1 MTFEDDDLQVA
12 VLQKISERELDARL
26 DFSEKALADAKKD
39 PPGLHGAK
47 GEIVK
52 SFSYPALATDM
63 QNLVDYYKEQTLRL
77 SVGNGSAT
85 PLNALGADNHTKKWP
100 KYSRWEYSVV
110 FIDAPNADHI
120 QKIKEF
126 VALVRRTGLDT
137 QMMQSEELT
146 PRSSLGSSSEKQKR
160 MTLLIRGNRAW
171 YDRMATDLKYLY
183 ELKAVE
189 LKDLDEKDRNDPSQK
204 LTSQSDFP
212 GNESLGF
219 ILHDQG
225 SGMSMFCEEV
235 EVKEEEPEKG
245 TKRIRKLKVNNE
257 TKLPSRILHSMYAPF
272 NAHRKEHYVDE
283 GAHNRLSSF
292 RCSMIEFALFDSI
305 ASGGCDMRSQMSK
318 ATGIV
323 QVET

>member
-1 MTFEDDDLQVA
+1 MTFQEDDRQVDL
-12 VLQKISERELDARL
+12 LQQISERELKARL
-26 DFSEKALADAKKD
+26 HFSEEALAGAMKD
-39 PPGLHGAK
+39 GKLRDAK

-63 QNLVDYYKEQTLRL
+63 QNLVDYYKEQKLRL

-85 PLNALGADNHTKKWP
+85 PLNALGAGSHTKKWP

-110 FIDAPNADHI
+110 FIDAPDAD
-120 QKIKEF
+120 QIKRIKDF

-146 PRSSLGSSSEKQKR
+146 SSGLSCEKQKR

-189 LKDLDEKDRNDPSQK
+189 LTDLSDAIRDDPSQK

-219 ILHDQG
+219 ILHNQV
-225 SGMSMFCEEV
+225 SGMSMFCAEDE
-235 EVKEEEPEKG
+235 G
-245 TKRIRKLKVNNE
+245 TKIRSFKDNNE

-272 NAHRKEHYVDE
+272 NAHRKDHYVDE

-305 ASGGCDMRSQMSK
+305 ASGGCDMRSQMNK

>member
-39 PPGLHGAK
+39 PPGLHGAEGK
-47 GEIVK
+47 IVK

-63 QNLVDYYKEQTLRL
+63 QNLVDYYKEQQLRL

-85 PLNALGADNHTKKWP
+85 PLNAFGTGKRNSKKWP

-110 FIDAPNADHI
+110 FIDAPDAD
-120 QKIKEF
+120 QIKRIKDF

-146 PRSSLGSSSEKQKR
+146 PQSSLGSSSEKQKR

-189 LKDLDEKDRNDPSQK
+189 LKDLDEKVRDDPRQK

-219 ILHDQG
+219 ILHNQV
-225 SGMSMFCEEV
+225 SGMSMFCAEDE
-235 EVKEEEPEKG
+235 G
-245 TKRIRKLKVNNE
+245 TKKRSFKDNNE

-272 NAHRKEHYVDE
+272 NAHRKDHYVDE

-305 ASGGCDMRSQMSK
+305 ASGGCDMRSQMNK